1 MKILRIETTEN
12 SLYIERFSWREF
24 RWVFFY
30 KISNTLE
37 PLTEQRV
44 SELIGRITKDEYVLW
59 ERNRKKD

>member
-1 MKILRIETTEN
+1 MKILRSEITEN
-12 SLYIERFSWREF
+12 SIYIERFSWRKF

-44 SELIGRITKDEYVLW
+44 SELMDRITKNDYILW
-59 ERNRKKD
+59 ARNKRKD